1 MQILFLKDRFLERG
15 AVMRINIVEKGPFT
29 FYGIANSATV
39 ESEFD
44 KFWDKYYDIVSKDYV
59 TPIGYATSPNEEG
72 IFTYYTCIQNSP
84 QNKELFKEVHL
95 PKTTYAIFELK
106 GAVTKTIPIAWKFA
120 KENFVISDMPSI
132 EVYSTGNRLD
142 KNYRMDLW
150 IPISEVRPS
159 YQKNNGLLGKMK
171 RGLENAVDGVIEFS
185 KSETGQLTFT
195 LGGALLVAAGLTLF
209 VSNTS
214 EDKADYP
221 LNDEHFDSD
230 TFVVDAV
237 EEYEEIPTESST
249 VSHNYPYQRAAPI
262 THLARRGDTVYIRG
276 GTDEEKQRFREENNL
291 DF

>member
-1 MQILFLKDRFLERG
+1 MKDRFLERG

-44 KFWDKYYDIVSKDYV
+44 KFWDKYYDIVSKDYA
-59 TPIGYATSPNEEG
+59 TPIGYSTSPNEEG

-84 QNKELFKEVHL
+84 QNKDLFKEVHL
-95 PKTTYAIFELK
+95 PKTTFAIFELK

-150 IPISEVRPS
+150 IPISEVLPS

-171 RGLENAVDGVIEFS
+171 RGLDNAVDGVIEFS

-209 VSNTS
+209 VSNAS

-230 TFVVDAV
+230 TFVVDAI

-249 VSHNYPYQRAAPI
+249 VSHNYPVQRAAPI

-276 GTDEEKQRFREENNL
+276 GTAEEKQRFREENNL